1 MSRARE
7 RAVQIA
13 STYDKDKYPRI
24 VALVCKRLIEIKKLD
39 TAAYL
44 YE

>member
-1 MSRARE
+1 MTRAWE
-7 RAVQIA
+7 RAIQIA
-13 STYDKDKYPRI
+13 ANYDKDKYPRI
-24 VALVCKRLIEIKKLD
+24 VQIVCKRLIEIKKLE